1 MIQELL
7 LSSQGVFIFCFYILR
22 EEKVSSY
29 SYCDYHTLSTFG
41 ILDYN
46 NDQDLWER
54 KETCYYTYWTSY
66 CELLSYYSI
75 AT

>member
-1 MIQELL
+1 MKRLVAIATVN
-7 LSSQGVFIFCFYILR
+7 S
-22 EEKVSSY
+22 
-29 SYCDYHTLSTFG
+29 DYHTLSTFC

-54 KETCYYTYWTSY
+54 KETYYYTYWTSY